1 MADNLIAKLMIDS
14 TGGNNGG
21 DQGSGEPGFMERLFK
36 VGNEIRKNG
45 LKGMR
50 TSLGINLGIGAILKQ
65 SQIFTG
71 LFGTLFQIL
80 GALADVLLMPL
91 VPFFLPLIK
100 LLAKAIPLV
109 QRYSQNI
116 VDGVVGIF
124 SFIGDMFKSVAGFFG
139 LSGGETFDKLLGNVG
154 KGLVMLL
161 TTYGLLKITGIWS
174 LAKVFF
180 KTELGQKLVQKY
192 LSPLLSNILKYVTQG
207 FPNFIKGIPAMI
219 IKGTK
224 GLVQGAVKTVV
235 EVVKFLG
242 QTISKLIPQTLKN
255 FGARVVSTLGSVIK
269 FIMKPFSGLITKI
282 ALGLSKIPGLGGL
295 GKGLLGKAATGAKFI
310 PGLGAIVTAGFGVRD
325 TIQAFQEGGLK
336 SGLLEG
342 AGAAVKTAGALGGLP
357 TALLTSVVT
366 DAVVNNLQ
374 TKIVIEPGI
383 DAQAKVIQE
392 RNNMEQT
399 LNMYDMQEST
409 P

>member
-1 MADNLIAKLMIDS
+1 MANSLAKLIIETS
-14 TGGNNGG
+14 GNGG
-21 DQGSGEPGFMERLFK
+21 SEQGNPGEPGFMERLFK

-45 LKGMR
+45 LKGMK
-50 TSLGINLGIGAILKQ
+50 TSLGINLGIAAILKQ

-116 VDGVVGIF
+116 VDGVVSIF
-124 SFIGDMFKSVAGFFG
+124 TFIGDVFKSVAGFFG
-139 LSGGETFDKLLGNVG
+139 LSGGETFDKILGNLG
-154 KGLVMLL
+154 KGLLMLF

-207 FPNFIKGIPAMI
+207 FPSFVKAIPAKI
-219 IKGTK
+219 IKGTSS
-224 GLVQGAVKTVV
+224 LVKLASTKVV
-235 EVVKFLG
+235 EGVKFLG
-242 QTISKLIPQTLKN
+242 RTISKLIPNALKN
-255 FGARVVSTLGSVIK
+255 FGSKVVSTLGKVIQ

-282 ALGLSKIPGLGGL
+282 ATGLSKIPGLGGL

-310 PGLGAIVTAGFGVRD
+310 PGLGAIVTAGFGVKD
-325 TIQAFQEGGLK
+325 TIQAFQEGGFK
-336 SGLLEG
+336 AGLLEG
-342 AGAAVKTAGALGGLP
+342 AGAAVKTVGALGGLP
-357 TALLTSVVT
+357 TAIATSLIT
-366 DAVVNNLQ
+366 DTIVDKLQ
-374 TKIVIEPGI
+374 TKIVIEQGI
-383 DAQAKVIQE
+383 DVQAKVIEE
-392 RNNMEQT
+392 RNGTEQI
-399 LNMYDMQEST
+399 LSMYGQQET
-409 P
+409 IG

>member
-1 MADNLIAKLMIDS
+1 MANSLAKLIIETS
-14 TGGNNGG
+14 GNGG
-21 DQGSGEPGFMERLFK
+21 SEQSNPGEPGFMERLFK

-45 LKGMR
+45 LRGMK

-100 LLAKAIPLV
+100 LLAKSIPLV
-109 QRYSQNI
+109 QKYSQNI

-139 LSGGETFDKLLGNVG
+139 LSGGETFDKILGNLG
-154 KGLVMLL
+154 KGLLMLF
-161 TTYGLLKITGIWS
+161 TTYGLLKVTGIWS

-219 IKGTK
+219 IKGTSSLVK
-224 GLVQGAVKTVV
+224 GAGKTVV

-242 QTISKLIPQTLKN
+242 RNISKLIPTALKN
-255 FGARVVSTLGSVIK
+255 FGIYLSTTLGNILK

-325 TIQAFQEGGLK
+325 TIKAFQEGGVK

-342 AGAAVKTAGALGGLP
+342 AGAAVKTVGALGGLP

-374 TKIVIEPGI
+374 TKIVIEQGI
-383 DAQAKVIQE
+383 DAQAKVINE

-399 LNMYDMQEST
+399 LSMYGQQET
-409 P
+409 L

>member
-14 TGGNNGG
+14 TGGNGG
-21 DQGSGEPGFMERLFK
+21 GGGEEEGGFFQKLLAQGKDMAKQGNKRL
-36 VGNEIRKNG
+36 
-45 LKGMR
+45 R
-50 TSLGINLGIGAILKQ
+50 TSLGINLGIAAILKQ

-109 QRYSQNI
+109 QKYSANI

-124 SFIGDMFKSVAGFFG
+124 TFIGDRLKGLFSFLGIGGGDTFKSYLDGFGRAIVALF
-139 LSGGETFDKLLGNVG
+139 TVAA
-154 KGLVMLL
+154 
-161 TTYGLLKITGIWS
+161 
-174 LAKVFF
+174 LAKVTGLWSLVKVFF
-180 KTELGQKLVQKY
+180 GTKFGKNLFAKFVEPIRK
-192 LSPLLSNILKYVTQG
+192 NIMSYVTKG

-219 IKGTK
+219 IKGTSTLIK
-224 GLVQGAVKTVV
+224 GAGQTVV
-235 EVVKFLG
+235 EIIKSLSG
-242 QTISKLIPQTLKN
+242 MISKLIPNALKN
-255 FGARVVSTLGSVIK
+255 FGAKITSTLGKVIQ
-269 FIMKPFSGLITKI
+269 FIIKPFQGLITKI
-282 ALGLSKIPGLGGL
+282 ATGLSKIPGLGGL

-357 TALLTSVVT
+357 TALITSIVT
-366 DAVVNNLQ
+366 DAIVDNLQ